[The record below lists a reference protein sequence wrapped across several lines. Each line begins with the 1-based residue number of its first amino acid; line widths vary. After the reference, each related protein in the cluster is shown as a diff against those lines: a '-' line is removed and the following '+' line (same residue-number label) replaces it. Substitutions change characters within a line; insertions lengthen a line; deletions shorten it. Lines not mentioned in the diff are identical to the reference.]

1 VANIAAS
8 DGGAALVAGNERV
21 LRARLSDA
29 RFFWDQDLKT
39 PLEDLLPKLDGV
51 VFHAKLG
58 TQGQRVRRLERL
70 AGLIAP
76 MVGADPALAARAARL
91 AKADLASGMV
101 GEFPELQ
108 GVMGGYYARAGGEAP
123 AVAAAIAQHYRP
135 LGPTD
140 AVPIAPVAVAVALAD
155 KLDQLAGF
163 FAADERPTGSSDP
176 FALRRAMLGIIR
188 IVTSAGL
195 RLELKPTF
203 ALALEPFEALT
214 RGAAGAGGF
223 DVFKAR
229 RNELVAFLID
239 RLRVQLRE
247 TGLAVGV
254 ITAVAYPNAVAKP
267 DTDITRVISR
277 ANLLQEFLST
287 PQGEAM
293 LGAYRRASNILRSEE
308 KKEAL
313 NTGNVDEDLLRDPAE
328 TQLNYALKT
337 VSHFDFVARDEYMA
351 ALNHLGAIRSP
362 VDAFFKHVLVNDP
375 DKKLR
380 INRLRLLSRLK
391 SAMES
396 VADLSKIEA

>member
-1 VANIAAS
+1 LAEAVEVQDAGEGFFLDDCIGQSSFVALESEDFLFHCVGGDEAISDDGLSLADSMRPVDRLGLNGRIPPRIAE
-8 DGGAALVAGNERV
+8 DNVAG
-21 LRARLSDA
+21 
-29 RFFWDQDLKT
+29 
-39 PLEDLLPKLDGV
+39 
-51 VFHAKLG
+51 
-58 TQGQRVRRLERL
+58 
-70 AGLIAP
+70 
-76 MVGADPALAARAARL
+76 
-91 AKADLASGMV
+91 SGEV
-101 GEFPELQ
+101 
-108 GVMGGYYARAGGEAP
+108 
-123 AVAAAIAQHYRP
+123 
-135 LGPTD
+135 
-140 AVPIAPVAVAVALAD
+140 
-155 KLDQLAGF
+155 
-163 FAADERPTGSSDP
+163 
-176 FALRRAMLGIIR
+176 
-188 IVTSAGL
+188 
-195 RLELKPTF
+195 KP
-203 ALALEPFEALT
+203 
-214 RGAAGAGGF
+214 GAGGF

-254 ITAVAYPNAVAKP
+254 ITAVAYPNAVAEP

-277 ANLLQEFLST
+277 ANLLQEFLLT